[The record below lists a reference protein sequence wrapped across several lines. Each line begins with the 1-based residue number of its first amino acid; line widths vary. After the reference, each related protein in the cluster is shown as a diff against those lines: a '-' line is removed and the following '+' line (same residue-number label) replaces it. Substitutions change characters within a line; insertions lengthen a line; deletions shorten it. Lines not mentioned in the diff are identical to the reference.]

1 MASSARRS
9 CRDLK
14 KRQHK
19 HPCNVETRALEDLQG
34 LKADIICLN
43 EVRPGGEAGREIPT
57 AHSPSDQVKRLRL
70 KDGPPKREQGI

>member
-43 EVRPGGEAGREIPT
+43 EVRPGGVAGRERCPGVA
-57 AHSPSDQVKRLRL
+57 AHSPFLIR
-70 KDGPPKREQGI
+70 